1 MHGICFRIGQSRIGQ
16 SRYPCLTSAEL
27 SPHSAILVLTM
38 FSLSNVNIP
47 HVRLSLSAVEQCF
60 SLTANQPQPAYKP
73 NRAIM
78 FSLPSLFKLLSS
90 LKIFICGN
98 IVYMLKSKPCSSID
112 LYGYL
117 LDDTI

>member
-1 MHGICFRIGQSRIGQ
+1 MHGICFRIGQSRMGQ

-38 FSLSNVNIP
+38 FSLSNVNI
-47 HVRLSLSAVEQCF
+47 
-60 SLTANQPQPAYKP
+60 
-73 NRAIM
+73 M
-78 FSLPSLFKLLSS
+78 FSLPSFFKLLSS
-90 LKIFICGN
+90 LKKFICGN
-98 IVYMLKSKPCSSID
+98 IVYMLKSKPRSSID